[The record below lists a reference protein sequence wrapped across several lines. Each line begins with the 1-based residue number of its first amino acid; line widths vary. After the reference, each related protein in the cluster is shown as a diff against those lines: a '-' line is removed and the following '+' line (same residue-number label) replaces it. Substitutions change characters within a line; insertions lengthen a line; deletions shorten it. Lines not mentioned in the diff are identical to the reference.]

1 MYSAFTSPGQAGCR
15 TRLTACGETQ
25 AAFER
30 RCIPPEPRRFAALC
44 VAFRS
49 KYTRYSS
56 LTRLV
61 SRAPPRSR
69 RSPGFHHRLLTA
81 CGKSQA
87 AFGRRSIPAEPLRF
101 APFCVAFR
109 SKYTRY
115 SSLTRL
121 VSRTP
126 TGRTGPRPHRENW
139 PTSALTRVSPQAV
152 NAGQLEAAFPIPAA
166 LEVDRRCAVRCAD
179 AQLCRPP
186 GGLAGG
192 RRSRACVPSPTI
204 SGEPPAALRAAVPTG
219 GRRSKP
225 SPRFLS
231 VGDSRSRPH
240 SADDAGRRP
249 AHSAGR
255 PLRVRSGLGAGG
267 RN

>member
-109 SKYTRY
+109 LKYTRY

-126 TGRTGPRPHRENW
+126 TGRTGPHRPRRSPGFHHRLLTQVSWRRRSLYRPRLKWIGGAPFAALTRSCADQRSAFQAVPALPVSQRFAPSPAFRGRCRSEGPHRENC
-139 PTSALTRVSPQAV
+139 P
-152 NAGQLEAAFPIPAA
+152 AFPARCAEKEGRAA
-166 LEVDRRCAVRCAD
+166 LCA
-179 AQLCRPP
+179 QK
-186 GGLAGG
+186 
-192 RRSRACVPSPTI
+192 TT
-204 SGEPPAALRAAVPTG
+204 AANLWFAARVTG
-219 GRRSKP
+219 GK
-225 SPRFLS
+225 
-231 VGDSRSRPH
+231 V
-240 SADDAGRRP
+240 
-249 AHSAGR
+249 
-255 PLRVRSGLGAGG
+255 
-267 RN
+267 